1 MYPDRFGPYV
11 LVQPLGEGGMGKV
24 ALALCDDGGR
34 ERICVVK
41 RLHAKYLKDPRYR
54 QRFDDEAALSRR
66 LSHPNLVDTLAA
78 GEVDGEPFIAQGFV
92 DGRDLSEFIGRIRSQ
107 RIQVPVSLWIHIVH
121 QVAQGLAYAHD
132 FENLGLVH
140 RDINPPNIRIGFSG
154 EVKLL
159 DFGLAKWKDKS
170 SQTVQGS
177 LLGKTAYISPEQLKN
192 EPPDRRSDL
201 YVLGIVLWELLAG
214 QLFGTVLKDGRLVYA
229 EGDRSA
235 LARLFSPV
243 VVPPS
248 QFAPSVTVAL
258 EAYNELG
265 DVLDESDDPWVSAH
279 HAQLKDS
286 RAMVEKHIGSLR
298 VWGTPEGAHVK
309 LEGEVLGLLPMRS
322 PVQVVAGRGTVLV
335 QMTGYEPAQRPVEI
349 TPGETANIVI
359 SLHPVAA
366 APSASPLPVA
376 PAPPPRAPAFQ
387 PASAQIS
394 PAFAEHLRDM
404 HTYRWVGLLT
414 GTVLLGVSI
423 PTFIW
428 LKKQDPNRSL
438 TTKDDALIIA
448 TSAGVALGSC
458 GMVMGI
464 MSWIYLGLY
473 EPASPAH
480 ASLGSPY
487 LMMGGRF

>member
-1 MYPDRFGPYV
+1 LFLTLLFASASGYAAPKGAVKGAVKGAAKHAANPDANEAVRRGVDFLAKKDYV
-11 LVQPLGEGGMGKV
+11 D
-24 ALALCDDGGR
+24 ALAAFR
-34 ERICVVK
+34 EAREI
-41 RLHAKYLKDPRYR
+41 APTAMT
-54 QRFDDEAALSRR
+54 AAQ
-66 LSHPNLVDTLAA
+66 
-78 GEVDGEPFIAQGFV
+78 IAFV
-92 DGRDLSEFIGRIRSQ
+92 HIGMER
-107 RIQVPVSLWIHIVH
+107 W
-121 QVAQGLAYAHD
+121 
-132 FENLGLVH
+132 
-140 RDINPPNIRIGFSG
+140 
-154 EVKLL
+154 
-159 DFGLAKWKDKS
+159 
-170 SQTVQGS
+170 
-177 LLGKTAYISPEQLKN
+177 
-192 EPPDRRSDL
+192 
-201 YVLGIVLWELLAG
+201 
-214 QLFGTVLKDGRLVYA
+214 
-229 EGDRSA
+229 
-235 LARLFSPV
+235 
-243 VVPPS
+243 
-248 QFAPSVTVAL
+248 L

-414 GTVLLGVSI
+414 GTILLGVSI